1 MGLQLSI
8 SNIVQLFSLF
18 APLFLAFFLIMVS
31 VFNQNIK
38 GLIYLGGLLIASVIN
53 LGLSKSIFTPQPVFE
68 NKSLICDLM
77 DMGHI
82 GMFDLNYSIPAYNSM
97 FISFTLIYLLMPMIS
112 NNNINFYIISMI
124 VTLLV
129 VDAYVKVTNFCT
141 SWLGIGSGIITGI
154 ILGGLWFI
162 VLKTSGYESL
172 LFFNDLT
179 SNNVV
184 CKRPENQ
191 TFKCSVYK
199 NGQLLGDI

>member
-1 MGLQLSI
+1 MGLQLSV